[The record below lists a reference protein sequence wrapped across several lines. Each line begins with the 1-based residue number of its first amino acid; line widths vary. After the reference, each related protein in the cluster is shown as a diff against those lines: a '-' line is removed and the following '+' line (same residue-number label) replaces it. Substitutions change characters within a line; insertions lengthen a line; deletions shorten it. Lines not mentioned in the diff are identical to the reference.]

1 MRLNLL
7 AVGTKM
13 PTWVNDGYEE
23 YAKRLPRECQLVL
36 QEIQPAKR
44 GKSGHASQWVEEEG
58 ERILA
63 AITSNHHIVSLDVAG
78 KTWSTEQLAEQMQNL
93 FSDGRDVVL
102 MVGGPDG
109 LATKC
114 SERANQ
120 TWSLSPLTLPHS
132 LVRIVLAE
140 QLYRGWTVLQ
150 NHPYHRRIKKF

>member
-13 PTWVNDGYEE
+13 PAWVNDGYEE

-44 GKSGHASQWVEEEG
+44 GKSGHVSQWVEEEG

-63 AITSNHHIVSLDVAG
+63 AISSNHHIVSLDVAG
-78 KTWSTEQLAEQMQNL
+78 KRWSTEQLAEQMQNW

-150 NHPYHRRIKKF
+150 NHPYHRA

>member
-13 PTWVNDGYEE
+13 PAWVNDGYEE

-44 GKSGHASQWVEEEG
+44 GKSGHVSQWVEEEG

-63 AITSNHHIVSLDVAG
+63 AISSNHHIVSLDVAG
-78 KTWSTEQLAEQMQNL
+78 KTWSTEQLAGQMQNW
-93 FSDGRDVVL
+93 FSDGRDVAL

-150 NHPYHRRIKKF
+150 NHPYHRA